1 MQNETEIKL
10 TLFDKTAQIIK
21 NNKKKFISF
30 LFFIII
36 VLIGLSYYNYYK
48 IRTHEQISAK
58 YIKAGIFLASGE
70 KEKSKK
76 IYKEIILSKNKFYS
90 LLSLNNVLDNNLE
103 ENTDEVLNLF
113 KSIEDIK
120 IDKEEKNLIKFKK
133 ALYLI
138 KISKET
144 EGKKLLQ
151 QIISSNSIW
160 KEAAL
165 EISK

>member
-1 MQNETEIKL
+1 MCQT
-10 TLFDKTAQIIK
+10 IIQ
-21 NNKKKFISF
+21 KK
-30 LFFIII
+30 
-36 VLIGLSYYNYYK
+36 
-48 IRTHEQISAK
+48 
-58 YIKAGIFLASGE
+58 
-70 KEKSKK
+70 
-76 IYKEIILSKNKFYS
+76 
-90 LLSLNNVLDNNLE
+90 
-103 ENTDEVLNLF
+103 NTDEVLNLF